1 MVSRENAA
9 DNRSG
14 FLIDIPTVLI
24 TRHFLVAINGTVG
37 GRLAGFAFHTD
48 RCFLLAAQIT
58 KIPLVH
64 NVEERGKLIAVLIV
78 AVHAVGNRHKVN
90 MMLTEEYLRVKA
102 CLQIITPRPAHIFY
116 NDMSNFARFDVCNK
130 LFPSGT
136 LKISSTPTVI
146 GIVLTVRITFLMG

>member
-1 MVSRENAA
+1 
-9 DNRSG
+9 
-14 FLIDIPTVLI
+14 
-24 TRHFLVAINGTVG
+24 
-37 GRLAGFAFHTD
+37 
-48 RCFLLAAQIT
+48 
-58 KIPLVH
+58 
-64 NVEERGKLIAVLIV
+64 
-78 AVHAVGNRHKVN
+78 

-146 GIVLTVRITFLMG
+146 GIVLTVRITFLMGIAFKVFFLIDNTVAITSLVIITGQPFI